1 MKDKKKAVTE
11 ARGILRQ
18 LDSLMLI
25 AQDSAEKNTDLDP
38 SVFAD
43 ALDVMR
49 RLVRKVDKA
58 LESTESQQV

>member
-1 MKDKKKAVTE
+1 MKDKKQAVTE

-43 ALDVMR
+43 ALDIMR
-49 RLVRKVDKA
+49 GLVRKVNKA
-58 LESTESQQV
+58 LEAAESQQV

>member
-1 MKDKKKAVTE
+1 MKDKKKTVTE

-49 RLVRKVDKA
+49 GLVRKVDKA

>member
-25 AQDSAEKNTDLDP
+25 TQDSAEKNTDLDP

-49 RLVRKVDKA
+49 GLVRKVDKA

>member
-49 RLVRKVDKA
+49 GLVRKVDKA

>member
-49 RLVRKVDKA
+49 RLVRKGDNA